1 MGKVLMYE
9 TEQKIDIKPI
19 DNKETNKLPNGVIG
33 RLGGTF
39 ADYSQGTRNGGR
51 IYPRELWINRVLN
64 SEEVAESLNTLTLF
78 GEVDHPQ
85 DDRVETLAYN
95 AAISIYKLEDRP
107 REQIIYGEAYILDT
121 PSGRIVKSILDTGAQ
136 LGVSSRGLG
145 EETVQNG
152 ELVINP
158 ETYDFITF
166 DVVVTPANIKA
177 RVSLLESKQKSN
189 LLESIKKEINN
200 VTTLSQLSQIKEVVH
215 NVHLDEVLTKE
226 LENKQSDL
234 KKQPIKESIKKV
246 NKEIAYQL
254 IKETLLKRTKQVENF
269 KTINTK
275 QLKENQEVLDKLLQI
290 SKKVESKF
298 KAENTKLQ
306 ENLEQLQTQ
315 VNKLVETRKQQ
326 INEINKL
333 NIKTKMQEN
342 QIIQL
347 QQTKTKIVENSELNI
362 KELQEKIQTLTENL
376 AQRDKQ
382 ITEKDKQL
390 KEKDNQITSQSKE
403 LLENKSN
410 LSKIVLSNQTSA
422 KELQTKVT
430 KLNESKTSLQESL
443 IQREQEIAELKK
455 TIEDLEETNRN
466 LKDLPFMG
474 IGNAQIVTEPEEEL
488 NTMTAEEQA
497 LFEALTRK

>member
-9 TEQKIDIKPI
+9 AEKKTDIKPI
-19 DNKETNKLPNGVIG
+19 DNQSTNNLPNGVIG

-51 IYPRELWINRVLN
+51 IYPHELWINRVLN
-64 SEEVAESLNTLTLF
+64 NEDVLESLNTLTLF

-145 EETVQNG
+145 EETIQNG

-177 RVSLLESKQKSN
+177 RVSLLENKQKNS
-189 LLESIKKEINN
+189 LMESIKKEINN
-200 VTTLSQLSQIKEVVH
+200 ATTLSQLSQIKEVVQ
-215 NVHLDEVLTKE
+215 NVHLEKVLSKE
-226 LENKQSDL
+226 LENKQNDL
-234 KKQPIKESIKKV
+234 TKQPIKESIKRV
-246 NKEIAYQL
+246 NKEIAYNL
-254 IKETLLKRTKQVENF
+254 FKEALERRTKQVENF
-269 KTINTK
+269 KIINTK
-275 QLKENQEVLDKLLQI
+275 QLKEKLESDK
-290 SKKVESKF
+290 KA
-298 KAENTKLQ
+298 KAEQDKLQ
-306 ENLEQLQTQ
+306 ENLLNLKNQ
-315 VNKLVETRKQQ
+315 VNKLIESRKQQ
-326 INEINKL
+326 LNTINQL
-333 NIKTKMQEN
+333 NIKTRMQEN
-342 QIIQL
+342 QINNL
-347 QQTKTKIVENSELNI
+347 QKTKDTLVENNELSV
-362 KELQEKIQTLTENL
+362 KELQEKIQILTENL
-376 AQRDKQ
+376 AQKDNQ
-382 ITEKDKQL
+382 LTEKDKQL
-390 KEKDNQITSQSKE
+390 KEKDSQITSQSKE
-403 LLENKSN
+403 LLENRSK
-410 LSKIVLSNQTSA
+410 LSKIVLSNQTNT
-422 KELQTKVT
+422 KELQSRVT

-443 IQREQEIAELKK
+443 TQREKEIAELKK
-455 TIEDLEETNRN
+455 IIDELEETNRN

>member
-9 TEQKIDIKPI
+9 AEKKTDIKPI
-19 DNKETNKLPNGVIG
+19 DNQSTNNLPNGVIG

-107 REQIIYGEAYILDT
+107 MEQIIYGEAYILDT

-145 EETVQNG
+145 EETIQNG

-158 ETYDFITF
+158 DTYDFITF

-189 LLESIKKEINN
+189 LLENIKKEINN

-215 NVHLDEVLTKE
+215 NVHLDEVLSKE
-226 LENKQSDL
+226 LEIKQSDL
-234 KKQPIKESIKKV
+234 TKQPIKESIKKV

-275 QLKENQEVLDKLLQI
+275 QLKEKLESDK
-290 SKKVESKF
+290 KA
-298 KAENTKLQ
+298 KAEQDKLQ
-306 ENLEQLQTQ
+306 ENLLNLKNQ
-315 VNKLVETRKQQ
+315 VNKLIESRKQQ
-326 INEINKL
+326 LNTINQL
-333 NIKTKMQEN
+333 NIKTRMQEN
-342 QIIQL
+342 QINNL
-347 QQTKTKIVENSELNI
+347 QKTKDTLVENNELSV
-362 KELQEKIQTLTENL
+362 KELQEKIQILTENL
-376 AQRDKQ
+376 AQKDNQ
-382 ITEKDKQL
+382 LTEKDKQL
-390 KEKDNQITSQSKE
+390 KEKDSQITSQSKE
-403 LLENKSN
+403 LLENRSK
-410 LSKIVLSNQTSA
+410 LSKIVLSNQTNT
-422 KELQTKVT
+422 KELQSRVT

-443 IQREQEIAELKK
+443 TQREQEIAELKK

>member
-200 VTTLSQLSQIKEVVH
+200 ATTLSQLSQIKEVVH
-215 NVHLDEVLTKE
+215 NVHLEEVLSKE
-226 LENKQSDL
+226 LESKQNDL
-234 KKQPIKESIKKV
+234 TKQPIKESIRKV

-275 QLKENQEVLDKLLQI
+275 QLKENQEAVDKLLQI

-298 KAENTKLQ
+298 KTENTKLQ

-315 VNKLVETRKQQ
+315 INKLVETRKQQ

-347 QQTKTKIVENSELNI
+347 QQTKNKLVENSELNI

-376 AQRDKQ
+376 AQ
-382 ITEKDKQL
+382 KDKQL

-410 LSKIVLSNQTSA
+410 LSKIVLSNQTST
-422 KELQTKVT
+422 KELQSKVT

-443 IQREQEIAELKK
+443 TQKEQEIAELKK
-455 TIEDLEETNRN
+455 TIDELEETNRN

>member
-9 TEQKIDIKPI
+9 AEKKTDIKPI
-19 DNKETNKLPNGVIG
+19 DNQSTNNLPNGVIG

-51 IYPRELWINRVLN
+51 IYPHELWINRVLN
-64 SEEVAESLNTLTLF
+64 NEDVLESLNTLTLF

-107 REQIIYGEAYILDT
+107 KEQIIYGEAYILDT

-177 RVSLLESKQKSN
+177 RVSLLENKQKNS
-189 LLESIKKEINN
+189 LMESIKKEINN
-200 VTTLSQLSQIKEVVH
+200 ATTLSQLSQIKEVVQ
-215 NVHLDEVLTKE
+215 NVYLEKVLSKE
-226 LENKQSDL
+226 LETKQNDL
-234 KKQPIKESIKKV
+234 TKQPIKESIKRV
-246 NKEIAYQL
+246 NKEIAYNL
-254 IKETLLKRTKQVENF
+254 FKEALVKRTKQVENF

-275 QLKENQEVLDKLLQI
+275 QLKENQEAVDKLLQI

-315 VNKLVETRKQQ
+315 VNKLVEIRKQQ

-347 QQTKTKIVENSELNI
+347 QQIKNKLVENSELNI

-376 AQRDKQ
+376 AQ
-382 ITEKDKQL
+382 KDKQL

-410 LSKIVLSNQTSA
+410 LSKIVLSNQTST
-422 KELQTKVT
+422 KELQSKVT

-443 IQREQEIAELKK
+443 TQREQEIAELKK

-474 IGNAQIVTEPEEEL
+474 IGNAQIVTEPKEEL

>member
-9 TEQKIDIKPI
+9 AEKKTDIKPI
-19 DNKETNKLPNGVIG
+19 DNQSTSNLPNGVIG

-51 IYPRELWINRVLN
+51 IYPHELWINRVLN
-64 SEEVAESLNTLTLF
+64 NEDVLESLNTLTLF

-145 EETVQNG
+145 EETVQND

-200 VTTLSQLSQIKEVVH
+200 ATTLSQLSQIKEVVH
-215 NVHLDEVLTKE
+215 NVHLEEVLSKE
-226 LENKQSDL
+226 LENKQNDL
-234 KKQPIKESIKKV
+234 TKKPIKESIKRV

-275 QLKENQEVLDKLLQI
+275 QLKENQEAVDKLLQI

-333 NIKTKMQEN
+333 NIKTKRQEN
-342 QIIQL
+342 QIIHL
-347 QQTKTKIVENSELNI
+347 QQTKNKLVENSELNI

-376 AQRDKQ
+376 AQ
-382 ITEKDKQL
+382 KDKQL

-410 LSKIVLSNQTSA
+410 LSKIVLSNQTST
-422 KELQTKVT
+422 KELQSKVT
-430 KLNESKTSLQESL
+430 KLTESKTSLQESL
-443 IQREQEIAELKK
+443 TQKEQEIADLKK
-455 TIEDLEETNRN
+455 TIDELEETNRN

-474 IGNAQIVTEPEEEL
+474 IGNAQIVTEPKEEL

>member
-9 TEQKIDIKPI
+9 AEKKTDIKPI
-19 DNKETNKLPNGVIG
+19 DNQSTNNLPNGVIG

-51 IYPRELWINRVLN
+51 IYPHELWINRVLN
-64 SEEVAESLNTLTLF
+64 NEDVLESLNTLTLF

-107 REQIIYGEAYILDT
+107 MEQIIYGEAYILDT

-177 RVSLLESKQKSN
+177 RVSLLENKQKNS
-189 LLESIKKEINN
+189 LMESIKKEINN
-200 VTTLSQLSQIKEVVH
+200 ATTLSQLSQIKEVVQ
-215 NVHLDEVLTKE
+215 NVHLEKALSKE
-226 LENKQSDL
+226 LETKQNDL
-234 KKQPIKESIKKV
+234 TKQPIKESIKRV
-246 NKEIAYQL
+246 NKEIAYNL
-254 IKETLLKRTKQVENF
+254 FKEALARRTKQVKTF
-269 KTINTK
+269 KDINTT
-275 QLKENQEVLDKLLQI
+275 QLVQKLESDK
-290 SKKVESKF
+290 KAKVEQD
-298 KAENTKLQ
+298 KLQ
-306 ENLEQLQTQ
+306 ESLSSLKNQ
-315 VNKLVETRKQQ
+315 VNELIEARKQQ
-326 INEINKL
+326 LNTINQL

-342 QIIQL
+342 QIIKL
-347 QQTKTKIVENSELNI
+347 QKTKDTLVESNSLNI
-362 KELQEKIQTLTENL
+362 KELQEKIQVLTENL
-376 AQRDKQ
+376 AQKDKQ
-382 ITEKDKQL
+382 LAQKDKQL

-410 LSKIVLSNQTSA
+410 LSKIVLSNQTST
-422 KELQTKVT
+422 KELQSRVT
-430 KLNESKTSLQESL
+430 KLNESKTSLAESL
-443 IQREQEIAELKK
+443 TQREKEIAELKK
-455 TIEDLEETNRN
+455 TIDELEETNRT

>member
-9 TEQKIDIKPI
+9 AEKKTDIKPI
-19 DNKETNKLPNGVIG
+19 DNQSTNNLPNGVIG

-51 IYPRELWINRVLN
+51 IYPHELWINRVLN
-64 SEEVAESLNTLTLF
+64 NEDVLESLNTLTLF

-215 NVHLDEVLTKE
+215 NVHLEEVLSKE
-226 LENKQSDL
+226 LEIKQSDL
-234 KKQPIKESIKKV
+234 TKQPIKESIRKV

-275 QLKENQEVLDKLLQI
+275 QLKENQEAVDKLLQI

-306 ENLEQLQTQ
+306 ETLEQLQTQ

-347 QQTKTKIVENSELNI
+347 QQTKTKLAENSELNI

-376 AQRDKQ
+376 AQ
-382 ITEKDKQL
+382 KDKQL
-390 KEKDNQITSQSKE
+390 KEKDNQIASQSKE

-443 IQREQEIAELKK
+443 TQREQEIAELKK
-455 TIEDLEETNRN
+455 TIDELEETNRN

>member
-9 TEQKIDIKPI
+9 AEKKIDIKPI
-19 DNKETNKLPNGVIG
+19 DNQSTSNLPNGVIG

-51 IYPRELWINRVLN
+51 IYPHELWINRVLN
-64 SEEVAESLNTLTLF
+64 NEDVLESLNTLTLF

-189 LLESIKKEINN
+189 LLESIKKEISN
-200 VTTLSQLSQIKEVVH
+200 VTTLSQLSQIKEVVQ
-215 NVHLDEVLTKE
+215 NVHLEKALSKE
-226 LENKQSDL
+226 LETKQNDL
-234 KKQPIKESIKKV
+234 TKQPIKESIKRV
-246 NKEIAYQL
+246 NKEIAYNL
-254 IKETLLKRTKQVENF
+254 FKEALARRTKQVKTF
-269 KTINTK
+269 KDINTT
-275 QLKENQEVLDKLLQI
+275 QLVQKLESDK
-290 SKKVESKF
+290 KAKVEQD
-298 KAENTKLQ
+298 KLQ
-306 ENLEQLQTQ
+306 ESLSSLKNQ
-315 VNKLVETRKQQ
+315 VNELIEARKQQ
-326 INEINKL
+326 LNTINQL

-342 QIIQL
+342 QIIKL
-347 QQTKTKIVENSELNI
+347 QKTKDTLVESNSLNI
-362 KELQEKIQTLTENL
+362 KELQEKIQVLTENL
-376 AQRDKQ
+376 AQKDKQ
-382 ITEKDKQL
+382 LAQKDKQL

-410 LSKIVLSNQTSA
+410 LSKIVLSNQTST
-422 KELQTKVT
+422 KELQSRVT

-443 IQREQEIAELKK
+443 TQREQEIAELKK
-455 TIEDLEETNRN
+455 TIDELEETNRN

-474 IGNAQIVTEPEEEL
+474 IGNAQIITEPEEEL
-488 NTMTAEEQA
+488 NTMTEDEQA
-497 LFEALTRK
+497 LFEVLTRK

>member
-9 TEQKIDIKPI
+9 AEKKTDIKPI
-19 DNKETNKLPNGVIG
+19 DNQSTSNLPNGVIG

-51 IYPRELWINRVLN
+51 IYPHELWINRVLN
-64 SEEVAESLNTLTLF
+64 NEDVLESLNTLTLF

-145 EETVQNG
+145 EETIQNG

-177 RVSLLESKQKSN
+177 RVSLLENKQKNS
-189 LLESIKKEINN
+189 LMESIKKEINN
-200 VTTLSQLSQIKEVVH
+200 ATTLSQLSQIKEVVQ
-215 NVHLDEVLTKE
+215 NVHLEKALSKE
-226 LENKQSDL
+226 LETKQNDL
-234 KKQPIKESIKKV
+234 TKQPIKESIKRV
-246 NKEIAYQL
+246 NKEIAYNL
-254 IKETLLKRTKQVENF
+254 FKEALARRTKQVKTF
-269 KTINTK
+269 KDINTT
-275 QLKENQEVLDKLLQI
+275 QLVQKLESDK
-290 SKKVESKF
+290 KAKVEQD
-298 KAENTKLQ
+298 KLQ
-306 ENLEQLQTQ
+306 ESLSSLKNQ
-315 VNKLVETRKQQ
+315 VNELIEARKQQ
-326 INEINKL
+326 LNTINQL

-342 QIIQL
+342 QIIKL
-347 QQTKTKIVENSELNI
+347 QKTKDTLVESNSLNI
-362 KELQEKIQTLTENL
+362 KELQEKIQVLTENL
-376 AQRDKQ
+376 AQKDKQ
-382 ITEKDKQL
+382 LAQKDKQL

-410 LSKIVLSNQTSA
+410 LSKIVLSNQTST
-422 KELQTKVT
+422 KELQSRVT
-430 KLNESKTSLQESL
+430 KLNESKTNLQESL
-443 IQREQEIAELKK
+443 TQREQEIAELKK
-455 TIEDLEETNRN
+455 TIDELEETNRN

-474 IGNAQIVTEPEEEL
+474 IGNAQIITEPEEEL
-488 NTMTAEEQA
+488 NTMTEDEQA
-497 LFEALTRK
+497 LFEVLTRK